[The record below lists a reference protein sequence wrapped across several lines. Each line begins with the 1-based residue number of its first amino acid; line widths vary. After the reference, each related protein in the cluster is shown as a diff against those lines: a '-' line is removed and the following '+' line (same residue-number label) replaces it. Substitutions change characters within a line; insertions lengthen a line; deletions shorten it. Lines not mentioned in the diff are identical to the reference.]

1 MKKIVKAVV
10 WCLVAVF
17 VVYTFYFLW
26 KQSQPEPEVYELITP
41 QTRDI
46 QKTTVA
52 TGKLTPRR
60 QVSVKPQI
68 TGIITQILVKPGEM
82 VKAGQE
88 LAHIRII
95 PDMGLLNT
103 AQTSVE
109 SARIELEELQ
119 RQWNR
124 ARKLYEKEA
133 ISTEEYELAETH
145 YRIAKEKLA
154 AAEAQYEVVTKGSS
168 KRSGSINTTIV
179 TSPMTGMV
187 LNVPVKEGS
196 SVSATSMFSDGTT
209 ICTVADMN
217 DVMFKGSIDETE
229 VARLRVGMPT
239 VLVLGAMQDVAIP
252 AELEYISPE
261 GEEKNGVIK
270 FELWAAATIPDG
282 IDVRSG
288 YSVNAR
294 VVTEEHDDVLS
305 IEESSVVFDGGSAY
319 VWRLT
324 SDPEDIETQKWER
337 VPVKVGIGDGIYVE
351 VLEGVSEG
359 EFLRGVRR

>member
-1 MKKIVKAVV
+1 MKKFVKAVV

-82 VKAGQE
+82 VRAGQE

-124 ARKLYEKEA
+124 ARRLYEKEA

-282 IDVRSG
+282 VDVRSG

-294 VVTEEHDDVLS
+294 VVTEEHDGVLS
-305 IEESSVVFDGGSAY
+305 IEESSVMFDGGSAY

-324 SDPEDIETQKWER
+324 SDPEDIDSQKWER
-337 VPVKVGIGDGIYVE
+337 VPVKVGISDGIYVE
-351 VLEGVSEG
+351 VLDGVREG
-359 EFLRGVRR
+359 EYLRGIKR

>member
-124 ARKLYEKEA
+124 ARRLYEKEA